1 MDKTLCGA
9 RVYAAGLLVLGVD
22 RYDFTVGHTVAGFA
36 GAAAVG
42 LWLTGLTIQP
52 LLQRPYFRLASVA
65 AAVSGG
71 AALFQL
77 LEQWRDPDVYSW
89 IAAPLVL
96 IGLQAAVAGYVTAK
110 DAVRSPVAAR
120 IMVELLFSFAFA
132 VGGNKGQEGF
142 LLARASAQM
151 LAILALVGVV
161 CLSVDADTS
170 LGPILVLERSMLS
183 IVLAVITTR
192 HVIGDETRAHT
203 PELFQIGATA
213 CVALLLA
220 PLSLK

>member
-1 MDKTLCGA
+1 MDQTLCGA
-9 RVYAAGLLVLGVD
+9 RLYAAGLLVLGVD
-22 RYDFTVGHTVAGFA
+22 RYEFTVGHTVAA
-36 GAAAVG
+36 VSGAAAVA
-42 LWLTGLTIQP
+42 LWLIGLTIQP
-52 LLQRPYFRLASVA
+52 VLQRPYLRLASVA
-65 AAVSGG
+65 SAVSGG

-89 IAAPLVL
+89 IAGPLVL
-96 IGLQAAVAGYVTAK
+96 IGLQAALAGYVTAK
-110 DAVRSPVAAR
+110 DAVRAPVAAR

-132 VGGNKGQEGF
+132 VGSNKGQEAF
-142 LLARASAQM
+142 LMARAGAQM

-170 LGPILVLERSMLS
+170 LGPILVLERSMLA
-183 IVLAVITTR
+183 ILVAVMATR
-192 HVIGDETRAHT
+192 HVIGDEARAHV

-220 PLSLK
+220 PLGLK

>member
-22 RYDFTVGHTVAGFA
+22 RYHFTVGHTVAGVA
-36 GAAAVG
+36 GAIAVA
-42 LWLTGLTIQP
+42 LWLTGITIQP
-52 LLQRPYFRLASVA
+52 VLQRPYLRLASTA
-65 AAVSGG
+65 SAVSGG

-89 IAAPLVL
+89 IAGPLVI
-96 IGLQAAVAGYVTAK
+96 IGLQAALAGYVTAK
-110 DAVRSPVAAR
+110 DAVRAPVAAR
-120 IMVELLFSFAFA
+120 VMVELMFSFAFA
-132 VGGNKGQEGF
+132 VGNNQGQAGF
-142 LLARASAQM
+142 LLARASAQI

-170 LGPILVLERSMLS
+170 LGPILVLERSMLA
-183 IVLAVITTR
+183 ILVAVMVTR
-192 HVIGDETRAHT
+192 HVIGDQTRAHT